1 MSIRSS
7 CFIVSAALASAALL
21 AGCESKPTPSN
32 AGASSTAQKPDAA
45 PASAPVTT
53 DSADAAALQ
62 RMLRKQTPTP
72 AGTGELPPG
81 HPPIDTGGGAAPPAA
96 ASGGSGA
103 TGPGGLPSSHP
114 PVPGVTTDLKFD
126 VPTEWKPTAVRS
138 TMRKA
143 QFVLPRA
150 EGDSEDGEMIL
161 FYFGR
166 TEGGSVADNLARW
179 RDMFKTA
186 DGNKV
191 GDDAVKSETFEVNG
205 LKVTMLEVTGRY
217 APSAM
222 PGAAPQEPRDNYR
235 MLAAVVETPNGPWF
249 FRGTGPVA
257 TMAAHAE
264 NLRKLL
270 NSVRM

>member
-1 MSIRSS
+1 MTAYRIS
-7 CFIVSAALASAALL
+7 IVSMTALAAAGLL
-21 AGCESKPTPSN
+21 GCESKPTPSN
-32 AGASSTAQKPDAA
+32 AGASSTAQKPAAA

-53 DSADAAALQ
+53 DAADTAALQ
-62 RMLRKQTPTP
+62 KMLRKPTATP
-72 AGTGELPPG
+72 AGGAAELPPG
-81 HPPIDTGGGAAPPAA
+81 HPPIDAGAGAAPPAG
-96 ASGGSGA
+96 ASGA
-103 TGPGGLPSSHP
+103 PGPGGLPSSHP

-126 VPTEWKPTAVRS
+126 VPTDWKPTAVRS

-143 QFVLPRA
+143 QYVLPRA
-150 EGDSEDGEMIL
+150 EGDGEDGEMIL

-186 DGNKV
+186 DGGKI
-191 GDDAVKSETFEVNG
+191 GDDAVKTETFEVNG

-217 APSAM
+217 APSMM
-222 PGAAPQEPRDNYR
+222 PGAPPQEPRDNYR
-235 MLAAVVETPNGPWF
+235 MLAAVVETPSGPWF